1 MGHDLMD
8 PLAMSPEQVERSLEA
23 IAPFYELDFGA
34 VNADLDLYRQ
44 LASGFGRARILEL
57 GAGLGRVA
65 IPLAEDGHDVTALDA
80 STVMLNHGSAPMR
93 DAGVSVV
100 QADMRAAPATLGSF
114 DLVICALGTFQHLL
128 RRADQV
134 ATLCS
139 AAQRLAPGGQL
150 VLDITAL
157 RSDDLEAGAQ
167 PLRLEW
173 VREDGRLG
181 TVTKLSSQE
190 LAEPREAAHPPDG
203 VAPIAWVTYIYEC
216 ALEHAVRRSVARFPL
231 RVAISPGELEGLL
244 HEARLRPR
252 DWYGSWE
259 LDRLGHG
266 DRTIVLS
273 SADAA

>member
-1 MGHDLMD
+1 MGRDLMD
-8 PLAMSPEQVERSLEA
+8 PLAMSPAQVERSLEA

-80 STVMLNHGSAPMR
+80 SPVMLKHGSTPMR

-150 VLDITAL
+150 VLDVTAPAL
-157 RSDDLEAGAQ
+157 R
-167 PLRLEW
+167 
-173 VREDGRLG
+173 
-181 TVTKLSSQE
+181 
-190 LAEPREAAHPPDG
+190 
-203 VAPIAWVTYIYEC
+203 
-216 ALEHAVRRSVARFPL
+216 
-231 RVAISPGELEGLL
+231 
-244 HEARLRPR
+244 RLRGGR
-252 DWYGSWE
+252 
-259 LDRLGHG
+259 
-266 DRTIVLS
+266 
-273 SADAA
+273 SAAAA

>member
-1 MGHDLMD
+1 
-8 PLAMSPEQVERSLEA
+8 
-23 IAPFYELDFGA
+23 
-34 VNADLDLYRQ
+34 
-44 LASGFGRARILEL
+44 
-57 GAGLGRVA
+57 
-65 IPLAEDGHDVTALDA
+65 
-80 STVMLNHGSAPMR
+80 MLNHGSAPMR

-100 QADMRAAPATLGSF
+100 QADMRAPPATLGTF

-139 AAQRLAPGGQL
+139 AAQRLASGGQL
-150 VLDITAL
+150 ALDITAP

-173 VREDGRLG
+173 VREDERLG
-181 TVTKLSSQE
+181 TVAKLSSQE
-190 LAEPREAAHPPDG
+190 LAEPRDAAHPPDG

-244 HEARLRPR
+244 REARLRPR

-259 LDRLGHG
+259 LDPLGHG

-273 SADAA
+273 SAAAA